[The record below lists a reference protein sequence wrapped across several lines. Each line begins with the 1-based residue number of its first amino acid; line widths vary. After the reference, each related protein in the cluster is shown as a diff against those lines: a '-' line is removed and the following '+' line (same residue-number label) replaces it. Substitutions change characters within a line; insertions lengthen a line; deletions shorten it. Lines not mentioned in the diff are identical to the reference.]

1 MRRDR
6 TDADMEPNPES
17 GRSPDVT
24 VPTAAVR
31 QTTSAVP
38 DRGGALRPEPPVKP
52 ATPPAGADQPSSSDA
67 DADDVGAPDEI
78 AGPDSFEY
86 FYATERVRLGRAVA
100 LALGEV
106 DLAAEAT
113 DEAFARAYERWATI
127 SRGNPAGWVYRV
139 ALNWAL
145 SVLRRRKLRRDRP
158 LYDSQVSDFAVGD
171 PAVGKALAALDPMH
185 RGVVVCRHLLGWS
198 VAETADALHLREGT
212 VKSRLARANQILR
225 TQLHHLRPEEQ
236 A

>member
-1 MRRDR
+1 MRRRRAPDE
-6 TDADMEPNPES
+6 MEPNPGA
-17 GRSPDVT
+17 GRSPGVT
-24 VPTAAVR
+24 VPSATVRASASVAAGGGPPSPGSPSDPAPPFAAASTR
-31 QTTSAVP
+31 ASISATT
-38 DRGGALRPEPPVKP
+38 GE
-52 ATPPAGADQPSSSDA
+52 
-67 DADDVGAPDEI
+67 DDDLT
-78 AGPDSFEY
+78 GPDSFEH

-113 DEAFARAYERWATI
+113 DEAFARAFERWSTI

-158 LYDSQVSDFAVGD
+158 LYDPQVSDFSVGD
-171 PAVGKALAALDPMH
+171 PAVGRALAALEPRH

-198 VAETADALHLREGT
+198 VAETAEALHLREGT

-225 TQLHHLRPEEQ
+225 THLHHLRPEEQ
-236 A
+236 R